1 MFFIVAVSCYA
12 QNTSLALVD
21 SLLLKGNYEK
31 AIESSTTLDLA
42 QLTKPE
48 KAHLQYS
55 LAQAYRFLNKQDLE
69 LQYLIQA
76 REHYRDLD
84 SLAMLD
90 AINLEIISILV
101 DSTKDFEKSRA
112 YAEEYII
119 DAKKQEDPEKLS
131 KAYRELAVIYY
142 TSDKYPEE
150 AVQYFR
156 KALEESSKGTDEF
169 LQGQNYHSLGASLA
183 MLSAEKLDSS
193 LLLYKKAMKIYQKY
207 DKKSKIALLYIN
219 FGVAYHK
226 LGRYQEALKE
236 FHKADTA
243 SLDEFR
249 LAVKSYVPYYA
260 ADTYRAMG
268 NYKKALEAVELYHVY
283 NDSIKEEDQKQAVK
297 ELEIRYKSAEK
308 ELENQKLASDIKIKN
323 IALIW
328 LVIALA
334 LIAVI
339 GYLVF
344 KFNRKKR
351 KIAEQEREL
360 EKEKLKTV
368 LREQQLHE
376 IDIMLESQ
384 EKERQRIANEL
395 HDNLGSLLSALK
407 LNFHTL
413 GKRESQDKTSKVLFK
428 KTEELINETYLQVR
442 NVSHLKN
449 LGVVGKEGLLTAVT
463 KMADKMTV
471 INRLQFNVIPF
482 GLTGRLEN
490 SVEVTLFRII
500 QELSAN
506 IIKHSEATE
515 VNIYLT
521 QHKDSRLNIM
531 IEDNGKGF
539 DTSILKE
546 ERSGIGL
553 KNIEK
558 KVEQMDGSFSIDSS
572 VDGGTTIIIDIPI

>member
-1 MFFIVAVSCYA
+1 M
-12 QNTSLALVD
+12 
-21 SLLLKGNYEK
+21 
-31 AIESSTTLDLA
+31 
-42 QLTKPE
+42 
-48 KAHLQYS
+48 
-55 LAQAYRFLNKQDLE
+55 R
-69 LQYLIQA
+69 
-76 REHYRDLD
+76 
-84 SLAMLD
+84 
-90 AINLEIISILV
+90 
-101 DSTKDFEKSRA
+101 
-112 YAEEYII
+112 
-119 DAKKQEDPEKLS
+119 
-131 KAYRELAVIYY
+131 
-142 TSDKYPEE
+142 
-150 AVQYFR
+150 
-156 KALEESSKGTDEF
+156 
-169 LQGQNYHSLGASLA
+169 
-183 MLSAEKLDSS
+183 
-193 LLLYKKAMKIYQKY
+193 
-207 DKKSKIALLYIN
+207 
-219 FGVAYHK
+219 
-226 LGRYQEALKE
+226 
-236 FHKADTA
+236 
-243 SLDEFR
+243 
-249 LAVKSYVPYYA
+249 
-260 ADTYRAMG
+260 
-268 NYKKALEAVELYHVY
+268 
-283 NDSIKEEDQKQAVK
+283 
-297 ELEIRYKSAEK
+297 
-308 ELENQKLASDIKIKN
+308 
-323 IALIW
+323 
-328 LVIALA
+328 
-334 LIAVI
+334 
-339 GYLVF
+339 
-344 KFNRKKR
+344 
-351 KIAEQEREL
+351 EQEL
-360 EKEKLKTV
+360 N
-368 LREQQLHE
+368 E

-413 GKRESQDKTSKVLFK
+413 GKRESHDKTSKVLFK

-463 KMADKMTV
+463 KMAEKMTV

-521 QHKDSRLNIM
+521 QHQDSRLNIM

>member
-1 MFFIVAVSCYA
+1 MFFIVAVSCYGQKA
-12 QNTSLALVD
+12 SLALVD

-31 AIESSTTLDLA
+31 AIEKSAKLDLT

-55 LAQAYRFLNKQDLE
+55 IAKAYRFLNKEDLE

-84 SLAMLD
+84 SLEMLD

-101 DSTKDFEKSRA
+101 DSTEDFERSRA

-119 DAKKQEDPEKLS
+119 DAKKQENPEKLS
-131 KAYRELAVIYY
+131 KAYRELAIIYY
-142 TSDKYPEE
+142 TSEKYPKE
-150 AVQYFR
+150 AVYYFR
-156 KALEESSKGTDEF
+156 KALEESTKGADEF

-183 MLSAEKLDSS
+183 ALNTEKLDSS
-193 LLLYKKAMKIYQKY
+193 LLLYKKAMKIYHKY
-207 DKKSKIALLYIN
+207 DKKSKVALLHIN
-219 FGVAYHK
+219 LGVLYHK
-226 LGRYQEALKE
+226 MGQYQKALEE
-236 FHKADTA
+236 FHTADTA
-243 SLDEFR
+243 TLDEYR
-249 LAVKSYVPYYA
+249 LAVKSYVPFYA

-268 NYKKALEAVELYHVY
+268 DFKSALEAVELYHAY

-308 ELENQKLASDIKIKN
+308 ELENQKLASDIQIRN

-328 LVIALA
+328 LA
-334 LIAVI
+334 IAVGLLGII
-339 GYLVF
+339 GYLVY

-360 EKEKLKTV
+360 QKEKLKTV
-368 LREQQLHE
+368 LREQELNE

-413 GKRESQDKTSKVLFK
+413 GKRESHDKTSKVLFK

-463 KMADKMTV
+463 KMAEKMTV

-521 QHKDSRLNIM
+521 QHQDSRLNIM